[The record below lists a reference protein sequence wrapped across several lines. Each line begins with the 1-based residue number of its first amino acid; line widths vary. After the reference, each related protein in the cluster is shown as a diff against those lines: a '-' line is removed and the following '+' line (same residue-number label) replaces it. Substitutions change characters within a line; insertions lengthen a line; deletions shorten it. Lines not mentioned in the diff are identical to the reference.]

1 MPTSARVVIGA
12 NYGDE
17 GKGLLTDYY
26 ASQGTSVLVV
36 RHNGGAQAGHTV
48 ETPEGRRHVFS
59 HFGSGTLVGAP
70 TLLSR
75 FFLANPI
82 RFRAEHDA
90 LARLGVAP
98 VVFVDPTAPVTTP
111 YDIALNQAAE
121 QHRGASRHGS
131 CGMGINETVV
141 RSMHADVRLV
151 AADLAA
157 PGRVRDA
164 LARIREEWI
173 PARLEQLGMTP
184 AQFARY
190 VPAVHAAGLVDR
202 WLDDAAFFARRTSV
216 VGDAE
221 VIRLCETVVF
231 EGAQGLLLDQR
242 RGVAPYQTRSNTGI
256 VNASSLARLAGV
268 TELEVTYVTRA
279 YLTRHGAGPMPNESD
294 APPAFADA
302 TNVPNQWQGALR
314 FAPLDVPALLE
325 RIGLDLRDS
334 RLVRTVGIAV
344 TCLDH
349 LESADAESRIVDALA
364 DRFGAH
370 NVLASHGPTRA
381 DVRGL
386 AVHA

>member
-17 GKGLLTDYY
+17 GKGVLTDYY
-26 ASQGTSVLVV
+26 ASRSTNVLVV

-48 ETPEGRRHVFS
+48 VTPEGTRHVFS
-59 HFGSGTLVGAP
+59 HFGSGTLAGAP

-82 RFRAEHDA
+82 RFRVEHEA
-90 LARLGVAP
+90 LSRLGVAP
-98 VVFVDPTAPVTTP
+98 VVFVDPTALVTTP

-141 RSMHADVRLV
+141 RSTHADVRLV

-157 PGRVRDA
+157 PSRVRDA
-164 LARIREEWI
+164 LTRIREQWI
-173 PARLEQLGMTP
+173 PVRLDQLGMTR
-184 AQFARY
+184 AQFVRY
-190 VPAVHAAGLVDR
+190 VPSVFDASLADR
-202 WLDDAAFFARRTSV
+202 WLDDAAFFARRISI

-221 VIRLCETVVF
+221 LIRLCDTVVF
-231 EGAQGLLLDQR
+231 EGAQGLLLDQK

-256 VNASSLARLAGV
+256 VNASSLARVAGI
-268 TELEVTYVTRA
+268 TELQVTYVTRA
-279 YLTRHGAGPMPNESD
+279 YLTRHGAGPLPNESD
-294 APPAFADA
+294 APPAFADP
-302 TNVPNQWQGALR
+302 TNVPNQWQGVLR
-314 FAPLDVPALLE
+314 FAPLDVSALVR
-325 RIGLDLRDS
+325 RIRLDLEDS
-334 RLVRTVGIAV
+334 RLVRGVSIAV

-349 LESADAESRIVDALA
+349 LESTEAESHILDAVG
-364 DRFGAH
+364 DRFGAN
-370 NVLASHGPTRA
+370 NVLVSHGPTRA
-381 DVRGL
+381 HICGL